1 MKKILLI
8 SIFLILTLTIYSK
21 SDIANVWDSAVSKYS
36 VADYNGALNRF
47 KSLESEGYNSKELNY
62 NIGNCYFKLKEYG
75 YAVLYFER
83 ALKFDPSDKDIISNL
98 ELVREFTIDKIDVLP
113 EFILNTW
120 ISDLN
125 YSLSSS
131 MWSLFV
137 LVFTISLALLIILFR
152 NLQKHSLK
160 KLTFALSIVSFVLM
174 IISFYF
180 SVKQIS
186 DFNTNNFGVVINSVV
201 SVKSSPDQSAKDLLI
216 LHEGTKVKINDTL
229 SGWKRVELSDG
240 REGWLKQTELEVI

>member
-36 VADYNGALNRF
+36 VADYNGALNSF